1 MKNAAT
7 SALPAILIGGLVA
20 GTVDIGAAAL
30 INRVSPLLIAHYIA
44 SGVLG
49 RASFTLGAPAACL
62 GVILQ
67 WAMSVLIAAI
77 YWAVTARM
85 PRLRARWRL
94 GGLLAGV
101 VIYLVM
107 NFLVMPFSAAPVT
120 LHQVIARLTLAKGAE
135 NLAAMLV
142 FGWIIAFSARHL
154 SGRAGGYPSPGSAGP
169 AVAAIAS
176 LAVALA
182 LLLTARPGSAAT
194 HGVQGP
200 DPVTVIASARN
211 AIDAAN
217 SGWVPAMERGDASA
231 VAAAYADDGVLVT
244 SKGDDI
250 RGREA
255 VAARYRAELA
265 QMGRV
270 VDGGLVQEGVAVSGG
285 MIYEWGHG
293 WLAFQKDGK
302 RRVSSGPYLT
312 VWRRGGDGR
321 WQILRN
327 LVL

>member
-1 MKNAAT
+1 MKSTAT
-7 SALPAILIGGLVA
+7 SAFPAILVGGLVA

-44 SGVLG
+44 SGLLG
-49 RASFTLGAPAACL
+49 KASFSLGAPAVCL

-77 YWAVTARM
+77 YWCVTARM
-85 PRLRARWRL
+85 PRLRARWGL

-107 NFLVMPFSAAPVT
+107 NFIVMPFSAAPVT
-120 LHQVIARLTLAKGAE
+120 LHQVIAHFTPAKGAE
-135 NLAAMLV
+135 NLAAMVV
-142 FGWIIAFSARHL
+142 FGWIVAFCARNL
-154 SGRAGGYPSPGSAGP
+154 SRRVGGYPSAGSAGP
-169 AVAAIAS
+169 AVVSVAS
-176 LAVALA
+176 LPAALA
-182 LLLTARPGSAAT
+182 LLLAAPPGTAGSRP
-194 HGVQGP
+194 VQGP
-200 DPVTVIASARN
+200 DPVTIIASARS

-217 SGWVPAMERGDASA
+217 SGWLPAMERGDAGA

-244 SKGDDI
+244 SKGEAI

-265 QMGRV
+265 QLGRV
-270 VDGGLVQEGVAVSGG
+270 VGGGLQQEGVTVSSG

-302 RRVSSGPYLT
+302 RRVSSGPYFT
-312 VWRRGGDGR
+312 VWRRGPDGT